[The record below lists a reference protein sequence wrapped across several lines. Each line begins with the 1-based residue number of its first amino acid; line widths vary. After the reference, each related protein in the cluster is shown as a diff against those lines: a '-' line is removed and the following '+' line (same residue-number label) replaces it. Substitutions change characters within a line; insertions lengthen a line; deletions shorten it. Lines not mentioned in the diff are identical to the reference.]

1 MRKYLTFTSLKP
13 TFKRTLFIALFCL
26 LSFIGVSQAETS
38 WVEGETGIFYLG
50 GLITA
55 ADPQNLTE
63 AVRKFDKRNLRKI
76 RIIINSR
83 GGELSASIHLAQKM
97 WLLQQE
103 GWEIETRG
111 YGIVASGA
119 ILVLSSG
126 SKGRRFLAPNS
137 YLFYHHVN
145 GETEG
150 AKFAQERYNKV
161 LERNE
166 VNYQPL
172 MDKVLEDKGKG
183 IYFTAKRALKLKI
196 VDKLLFK

>member
-1 MRKYLTFTSLKP
+1 M
-13 TFKRTLFIALFCL
+13 
-26 LSFIGVSQAETS
+26 
-38 WVEGETGIFYLG
+38 
-50 GLITA
+50 
-55 ADPQNLTE
+55 
-63 AVRKFDKRNLRKI
+63 
-76 RIIINSR
+76 
-83 GGELSASIHLAQKM
+83 SASIHLAQKM